1 MGTLDE
7 RFNTL
12 PNDRKILAQKLV
24 SEILFMADTIETL
37 KEKINTEGPILD
49 LINGN
54 GFMTKSEHPAQKSYN
69 TMIKNYLSAMKQLND
84 LLPDATSDNLNK
96 AGDALKSFIQAGKK

>member
-1 MGTLDE
+1 MEALET
-7 RFNTL
+7 RFETL
-12 PNDRKILAQKLV
+12 PNDRRILAEKLV
-24 SEILFMADTIETL
+24 GEVRFMADTIEVL
-37 KEKINTEGPILD
+37 KQKVNTEGPILD

-84 LLPDATSDNLNK
+84 LLPDEASDNLSK
-96 AGDALKSFIQAGKK
+96 SGDALKAFIQAGKK